1 MITTVTPSH
10 TIPIPED
17 ISRQFGI
24 QPGWRLDWS
33 PIEGRDEI
41 LVRVIPGR
49 GELAGR
55 LLGAGQRFSPER
67 DSIAELIAYCGLWDH
82 TTYSTSMH
90 TVWLGSPRP
99 SAPMAKTRYNRTSPS
114 VSGSRTL
121 VESEVTAKVQ
131 GVTAPQGT
139 LARSTA

>member
-33 PIEGRDEI
+33 PMEGRDEI

-49 GELAGR
+49 GELAQR

-67 DSIAELIAYCGLWDH
+67 DSIAELIKG
-82 TTYSTSMH
+82 
-90 TVWLGSPRP
+90 R
-99 SAPMAKTRYNRTSPS
+99 K
-114 VSGSRTL
+114 
-121 VESEVTAKVQ
+121 
-131 GVTAPQGT
+131 
-139 LARSTA
+139 

>member
-24 QPGWRLDWS
+24 QPGWQLDWS

-49 GELAGR
+49 GELARR

-67 DSIAELIAYCGLWDH
+67 DSIAELIAE
-82 TTYSTSMH
+82 
-90 TVWLGSPRP
+90 RE
-99 SAPMAKTRYNRTSPS
+99 AEN
-114 VSGSRTL
+114 
-121 VESEVTAKVQ
+121 
-131 GVTAPQGT
+131 
-139 LARSTA
+139 

>member
-10 TIPIPED
+10 TIPIPDD

-49 GELAGR
+49 GAVARR

-67 DSIAELIAYCGLWDH
+67 DSIAELIAE
-82 TTYSTSMH
+82 
-90 TVWLGSPRP
+90 RE
-99 SAPMAKTRYNRTSPS
+99 AEN
-114 VSGSRTL
+114 
-121 VESEVTAKVQ
+121 
-131 GVTAPQGT
+131 
-139 LARSTA
+139 